1 MTVKRF
7 IKRLLAA
14 AMVLGFG
21 VLLGSCSDFSGYVAD
36 HWPHWAGGLPED
48 VPPRP
53 GTPGYDDF
61 IAHGQTN
68 PDAAKLVAPT
78 AKTAAT
84 NVKTIPRPAPIAPDT
99 PPGDRIPEDP
109 SVVQGGLY

>member
-1 MTVKRF
+1 MTVKQV
-7 IKRLLAA
+7 IKRFLAA

-21 VLLGSCSDFSGYVAD
+21 VLLGSCSDVSGYLAD

-61 IAHGQTN
+61 IAHGQIN
-68 PDAAKLVAPT
+68 PDAAKPVAPV

-84 NVKTIPRPAPIAPDT
+84 NVKTTARPAPVAPDT
-99 PPGDRIPEDP
+99 PPGDRSPEDT

>member
-1 MTVKRF
+1 MIVRQF
-7 IKRLLAA
+7 IKRFLTVAI
-14 AMVLGFG
+14 VLGFG
-21 VLLGSCSDFSGYVAD
+21 GLLGSCGDFSGYVAD

-61 IAHGQTN
+61 IAHGQAN
-68 PDAAKLVAPT
+68 PDVAKPAPPI
-78 AKTAAT
+78 AKTAT
-84 NVKTIPRPAPIAPDT
+84 NVKTTMQPAPIAPDT
-99 PPGDRIPEDP
+99 PPGGRSPEDA